1 MRRVAKRAYYSA
13 RPMPAA
19 LADSYWRVFA
29 GARRVLDVGCGS
41 GEFGRYAPHGAEI
54 HGVDVDE
61 RAVELASR
69 FERARRADLESEPL
83 PYEDEAFDAV
93 LAKDVLEHVADAGA
107 LAQELHRVLRP
118 GGVLVASVVM
128 AKPRA
133 VWADYTHVRGFTR
146 RSAALLLRD
155 AGFDV
160 EAIWPM
166 GPLPLS
172 TRLGLFRILP
182 VLLRLPA
189 LSWWAHSWELK
200 AVKR

>member
-1 MRRVAKRAYYSA
+1 MTTIAKRAYYDA
-13 RPMPAA
+13 RPMPQA
-19 LADSYWRVFA
+19 LAASYWRAFS
-29 GARRVLDVGCGS
+29 GARRVLDVGCGA
-41 GEFGRYAPHGAEI
+41 GEFGRYAPAGIEV
-54 HGVDVDE
+54 HGVDMDAG
-61 RAVELASR
+61 AVELASR
-69 FERARRADLESEPL
+69 FERTRQADLDSEPL
-83 PYEDEAFDAV
+83 PYADEEFDAV
-93 LAKDVLEHVADAGA
+93 LAKDVLEHVSDAGG
-107 LAQELHRVLRP
+107 LARELHRVLRP

-146 RSAALLLRD
+146 RSAELLLRD

-160 EAIWPM
+160 EATWPM

-172 TRLGLFRILP
+172 TRLDLFRVLP
-182 VLLRLPA
+182 ALLRVPG